1 MTNRMRH
8 LPTVTVQRVTAA
20 LVVDGMIRD
29 VWALDQSGGGI
40 QVAPFN
46 PPTARVKAGIAEEA
60 AALAQYLGRD
70 LRVAYVRALTRVV
83 PATP

>member
-29 VWALDQSGGGI
+29 
-40 QVAPFN
+40 
-46 PPTARVKAGIAEEA
+46 AGPWIN
-60 AALAQYLGRD
+60 
-70 LRVAYVRALTRVV
+70 RAVESRSRHSIRQ
-83 PATP
+83 PRA